1 MSINAHLPIE
11 GTGDGIAR
19 SSRAKLRGLL
29 EGAHPPSTD
38 GFGINM
44 GSARGGPC
52 EESELG
58 TCRFTAERDARSH
71 SRPRGIR
78 SLLGRGLGGGMET
91 LRWPTGCSGSSSTCS
106 KKRGRGNRSASHQV
120 SGDNQRDFPRD
131 GVGLRRGR
139 LRERLRRFGAEIVF
153 RRDVRGVGLK

>member
-1 MSINAHLPIE
+1 MSINAHLPSE

-19 SSRAKLRGLL
+19 SSSAKLSGLL
-29 EGAHPPSTD
+29 VNPSTD

-71 SRPRGIR
+71 KRPRGTR
-78 SLLGRGLGGGMET
+78 SLLGRALGVGGG
-91 LRWPTGCSGSSSTCS
+91 
-106 KKRGRGNRSASHQV
+106 
-120 SGDNQRDFPRD
+120 
-131 GVGLRRGR
+131 
-139 LRERLRRFGAEIVF
+139 
-153 RRDVRGVGLK
+153 